1 MAGKRKADVR
11 IGISGW
17 RYAPWRGVFYP
28 PGLPQA
34 RELHYA
40 SRRLDS
46 VEINGS
52 FYSLQR
58 PSSYRRWYDDT
69 PEGFVFAVKGGRF
82 ITHHKKL
89 RDCTTPLANF
99 FASVVL
105 ALE

>member
-1 MAGKRKADVR
+1 MARTHAGTIG

-34 RELHYA
+34 RELEYA

-52 FYSLQR
+52 FYALQR
-58 PSSYRRWYDDT
+58 PSSYRRWYDAT
-69 PEGFVFAVKGGRF
+69 PDGFVFAVKGGRVL
-82 ITHHKKL
+82 THFRKL
-89 RDCTTPLANF
+89 RDCATPLANF
-99 FASVVL
+99 F
-105 ALE
+105 